1 MKKLIQTFQNIFKI
15 EELKK
20 RILYTLGLLLIYR
33 FGSFVV
39 IPGINPNALSSLAD
53 QVSGTGLLGLLDIFS
68 GGAFANASI
77 FALGVM
83 PYISASIIMQPG
95 GYGDTLFPADA
106 ARGGEWTPQN
116 EPVDKVPYH
125 HRAPVAR
132 FGLYRQS
139 LPQGSRARH
148 SSSGPTTS
156 CSRSAR

>member
-68 GGAFANASI
+68 GGAFWGGAALASQVVGRVITGTGSFANGFTVAAVI
-77 FALGVM
+77 GAVGMAVLFLALAVNPMKKLG
-83 PYISASIIMQPG
+83 
-95 GYGDTLFPADA
+95 
-106 ARGGEWTPQN
+106 
-116 EPVDKVPYH
+116 K
-125 HRAPVAR
+125 
-132 FGLYRQS
+132 
-139 LPQGSRARH
+139 
-148 SSSGPTTS
+148 
-156 CSRSAR
+156 

>member
-83 PYISASIIMQPG
+83 PYISASIIMQLVGMVIP
-95 GYGDTLFPADA
+95 YFQ
-106 ARGGEWTPQN
+106 RMQREGEWTPQN

-132 FGLYRQS
+132 FGYIANLYHK
-139 LPQGSRARH
+139 LPSEAFVL
-148 SSSGPTTS
+148 GPDNFLF
-156 CSRSAR
+156 RSAR